1 MEIFEKIKGF
11 QPVSLC
17 DWPGK
22 VACVIF
28 LGGCNF
34 RCPTCHNKKIA
45 FYPEKVPSIEIDS
58 IFSYL
63 QKKKNWLDGVVIS
76 GGEPTIAQDLDILIK
91 EVRKL
96 GFSVK
101 LDTNGSHPEVI
112 SRLLDGK
119 LVELFAVDVK
129 GPFEKYGELT
139 GTKIATQK
147 VKENFEW
154 IFKLAQENPSRF
166 LFRLTKVP
174 ILTKKDIEIAKT
186 YLPGGFNLNLQEY
199 LDVT

>member
-1 MEIFEKIKGF
+1 M
-11 QPVSLC
+11 
-17 DWPGK
+17 
-22 VACVIF
+22 
-28 LGGCNF
+28 
-34 RCPTCHNKKIA
+34 
-45 FYPEKVPSIEIDS
+45 
-58 IFSYL
+58 
-63 QKKKNWLDGVVIS
+63 VIS